1 MAKACAS
8 AIREG
13 TALYK
18 SAKESFM
25 EVKSSVD
32 EAVGAVNEARSFWAK
47 LFGAKPKASKPVAQ
61 AARKKEKFV
70 AVDETK
76 VMSDIV
82 LQLSNFFKLQAQ
94 LAAHIREEEERSR
107 NVYDPDA
114 NLMEAA
120 LKRTMAM
127 DQMALL
133 EVEIRE
139 AMVYQAPPEMGALW
153 SKTHA
158 MRAVIEEEQTKARK
172 KRDAESWLRKEQ
184 ERLQREKATY
194 LIISILFLTY
204 LWMLILF
211 LGKIGKA

>member
-1 MAKACAS
+1 MAKACAT

-13 TALYK
+13 TELYK
-18 SAKESFM
+18 SAIESFM
-25 EVKSSVD
+25 DVKSSVD
-32 EAVGAVNEARSFWAK
+32 EIISDANQVRGFWDK
-47 LFGAKPKASKPVAQ
+47 LFGSKPKPVAK
-61 AARKKEKFV
+61 ASRKKEKYV

-82 LQLSNFFKLQAQ
+82 VQLSNFFKLQAQ
-94 LAAHIREEEERSR
+94 LAAHIREEEERSKT
-107 NVYDPDA
+107 VYDPDA

-139 AMVYQAPPEMGALW
+139 AMVYGAPPEMGALW

-158 MRAVIEEEQTKARK
+158 MREIIEEEQAKARK
-172 KRDAESWLRKEQ
+172 KRDAESWLRKEKK
-184 ERLQREKATY
+184 RLQQEKATY
-194 LIISILFLTY
+194 LIISILFLVY
-204 LWMLILF
+204 LWLLMMF
-211 LGKIGKA
+211 LSRIGKT

>member
-1 MAKACAS
+1 
-8 AIREG
+8 
-13 TALYK
+13 
-18 SAKESFM
+18 M

-32 EAVGAVNEARSFWAK
+32 EAIGVANEVRGFWAK
-47 LFGAKPKASKPVAQ
+47 LFGAKAKPVAQ
-61 AARKKEKFV
+61 ATRKKEKFV

-94 LAAHIREEEERSR
+94 LAAHIKEEEERSK
-107 NVYDPDA
+107 NVYDPHA

-158 MRAVIEEEQTKARK
+158 MKAVIEEEQAKARK
-172 KRDAESWLRKEQ
+172 KRDAEAWLRKEQ

-194 LIISILFLTY
+194 LIISILFLMY
-204 LWMLILF
+204 LWVLIVF

>member
-13 TALYK
+13 TELYK
-18 SAKESFM
+18 QAKESFM

-32 EAVGAVNEARSFWAK
+32 EAIGVANEVRGFWAK
-47 LFGAKPKASKPVAQ
+47 LFGAKPKPVAQ
-61 AARKKEKFV
+61 ATRKKEKFV

-82 LQLSNFFKLQAQ
+82 AQLSNFFRLQEQ

-107 NVYDPDA
+107 TVYDPNA
-114 NLMEAA
+114 NLMEEA

-153 SKTHA
+153 SKTNA
-158 MRAVIEEEQTKARK
+158 MRDVIAAEQEKARK

-184 ERLQREKATY
+184 ERLQREKVTY
-194 LIISILFLTY
+194 LVISILFLLY
-204 LWMLILF
+204 LWILIVF

>member
-1 MAKACAS
+1 MAKACAT

-13 TALYK
+13 TELYK

-32 EAVGAVNEARSFWAK
+32 EAIGVANEVRGFWAK
-47 LFGAKPKASKPVAQ
+47 LFGAKAKPVAQ
-61 AARKKEKFV
+61 ATRKKEKFV

-82 LQLSNFFKLQAQ
+82 AQLSNFFRLQEQ
-94 LAAHIREEEERSR
+94 LAAHIREEEEKSR
-107 NVYDPDA
+107 TVYDPDA

-153 SKTHA
+153 SKTNA
-158 MRAVIEEEQTKARK
+158 MRDVIAAEQQKARK

-184 ERLQREKATY
+184 ERLQQEKVAY
-194 LIISILFLTY
+194 LVISILFLLY

-211 LGKIGKA
+211 LGKIGKT

>member
-1 MAKACAS
+1 
-8 AIREG
+8 
-13 TALYK
+13 
-18 SAKESFM
+18 M
-25 EVKSSVD
+25 EVKSTVE
-32 EAVGAVNEARSFWAK
+32 EAIGVANEVRGFWAK
-47 LFGAKPKASKPVAQ
+47 LFGAKAKPVAQ

-82 LQLSNFFKLQAQ
+82 AQLSNFFRLQEQ
-94 LAAHIREEEERSR
+94 LAAHIREEEEKSR
-107 NVYDPDA
+107 TVYDPDA

-153 SKTHA
+153 SKTNA
-158 MRAVIEEEQTKARK
+158 MRDVIAAEQQKARK

-184 ERLQREKATY
+184 ERLQQEKVAY
-194 LIISILFLTY
+194 LVISILFLLY

-211 LGKIGKA
+211 LGKIGKT

>member
-1 MAKACAS
+1 
-8 AIREG
+8 
-13 TALYK
+13 
-18 SAKESFM
+18 M

-32 EAVGAVNEARSFWAK
+32 EAIGVANEVRGFWAK
-47 LFGAKPKASKPVAQ
+47 LFGAKAKPVAQ
-61 AARKKEKFV
+61 ATRKKEKFV

-82 LQLSNFFKLQAQ
+82 AQLSNFFRLQEQ
-94 LAAHIREEEERSR
+94 LAAHIREEEERSKT
-107 NVYDPDA
+107 VYDPNA

-139 AMVYQAPPEMGALW
+139 CMVYGAPKEMGALW
-153 SKTHA
+153 SKTNA
-158 MRAVIEEEQTKARK
+158 MRDVIAAEQEKARK
-172 KRDAESWLRKEQ
+172 KRDADSWLRKEQ
-184 ERLQREKATY
+184 ERLQREKVTY
-194 LIISILFLTY
+194 LVISILFLLY
-204 LWMLILF
+204 LWILILF

>member
-32 EAVGAVNEARSFWAK
+32 EAVGVANEVRGFWAK
-47 LFGAKPKASKPVAQ
+47 LFGVKAKPVAQ
-61 AARKKEKFV
+61 ATRKKEKFV

-82 LQLSNFFKLQAQ
+82 LLLSNFFKLQAQ
-94 LAAHIREEEERSR
+94 LAAHIREEEQRSR

>member
-32 EAVGAVNEARSFWAK
+32 EAVGVANEVRGFWAK
-47 LFGAKPKASKPVAQ
+47 LFGAKAKPVAQ
-61 AARKKEKFV
+61 ATRKKEKFV

-94 LAAHIREEEERSR
+94 LAAHIREEEERSKTI
-107 NVYDPDA
+107 YDPDA

>member
-32 EAVGAVNEARSFWAK
+32 EAVGVANEVRGFWAK
-47 LFGAKPKASKPVAQ
+47 LFGVKAKPVAQ
-61 AARKKEKFV
+61 ATRKKEKFV

>member
-1 MAKACAS
+1 MAKACAT

-13 TALYK
+13 TELYK
-18 SAKESFM
+18 QAKESFM

-32 EAVGAVNEARSFWAK
+32 EAIGVANEVRGFWAK
-47 LFGAKPKASKPVAQ
+47 LFGAKAKPVAQ

-82 LQLSNFFKLQAQ
+82 AQLSNFFRLQEQ
-94 LAAHIREEEERSR
+94 LAAHIREEEEKSR
-107 NVYDPDA
+107 TVYDPDA

-153 SKTHA
+153 SKTNA
-158 MRAVIEEEQTKARK
+158 MRDVIAAEQQKARK

-184 ERLQREKATY
+184 ERLQQEKVAY
-194 LIISILFLTY
+194 LVISILFLLY

-211 LGKIGKA
+211 LGKIGKT

>member
-32 EAVGAVNEARSFWAK
+32 EAIGVANEVRGFWAK
-47 LFGAKPKASKPVAQ
+47 LFGAKAKPVAQ
-61 AARKKEKFV
+61 ATRKKEKFV

-82 LQLSNFFKLQAQ
+82 AQLSNFFRLQEQ
-94 LAAHIREEEERSR
+94 LAAHIREEEERSK

-133 EVEIRE
+133 ETEIRE

-158 MRAVIEEEQTKARK
+158 MKEIIEEEQANARK
-172 KRDAESWLRKEQ
+172 KRDAEAWLRKEQ
-184 ERLQREKATY
+184 ERLQREKVTY
-194 LIISILFLTY
+194 LIISIPFLAY
-204 LWMLILF
+204 LWILIVF

>member
-1 MAKACAS
+1 MAKACAT

-13 TALYK
+13 TELYK

-32 EAVGAVNEARSFWAK
+32 EAIGVANEVKGFWAK
-47 LFGAKPKASKPVAQ
+47 LFGAKTKPVAQ
-61 AARKKEKFV
+61 TTRKKEKFV

-82 LQLSNFFKLQAQ
+82 AQLSNFFRLQEQ
-94 LAAHIREEEERSR
+94 LAAHIREEEEKSR
-107 NVYDPDA
+107 NVYDPDV

-153 SKTHA
+153 SKTNA
-158 MRAVIEEEQTKARK
+158 MRDVIAAEQQKARK
-172 KRDAESWLRKEQ
+172 KRDAEAWLRKEQ
-184 ERLQREKATY
+184 ERLQREKVTY
-194 LIISILFLTY
+194 LVISILFLLY

-211 LGKIGKA
+211 LGKIGKT

>member
-1 MAKACAS
+1 MAKACAT

-13 TALYK
+13 TELYK

-32 EAVGAVNEARSFWAK
+32 EAIGVANEVRGFWAK
-47 LFGAKPKASKPVAQ
+47 LFGAKAKPVAQ
-61 AARKKEKFV
+61 ATRKKEKFV

-82 LQLSNFFKLQAQ
+82 AQLSNFFRLQEQ
-94 LAAHIREEEERSR
+94 LAAHIREEEEKSR
-107 NVYDPDA
+107 TVYDPDA

-153 SKTHA
+153 SKTNA
-158 MRAVIEEEQTKARK
+158 MRDVIAAEQQKARK

-184 ERLQREKATY
+184 ERLQQEKVAY
-194 LIISILFLTY
+194 LVISILFLLY

>member
-1 MAKACAS
+1 
-8 AIREG
+8 
-13 TALYK
+13 
-18 SAKESFM
+18 M

-32 EAVGAVNEARSFWAK
+32 EAIGVANEVKGFWAK
-47 LFGAKPKASKPVAQ
+47 LFGAKAKPVAQ

-82 LQLSNFFKLQAQ
+82 AQLSNFFRLQEQ
-94 LAAHIREEEERSR
+94 LAAHIREEEEKSR
-107 NVYDPDA
+107 TVYDPDA

-153 SKTHA
+153 SKTNA
-158 MRAVIEEEQTKARK
+158 MRDVIAAEKQKARK

-184 ERLQREKATY
+184 ERLQQEKVAY
-194 LIISILFLTY
+194 LVISILFLLY

-211 LGKIGKA
+211 LGKIGKT

>member
-32 EAVGAVNEARSFWAK
+32 EAVGVANEVRGFWAK
-47 LFGAKPKASKPVAQ
+47 LFGVKAKPVAQ
-61 AARKKEKFV
+61 ATRKKEKFV

-94 LAAHIREEEERSR
+94 LAAHIREEEERSKTI
-107 NVYDPDA
+107 YDPDA

>member
-1 MAKACAS
+1 MAKACAT

-13 TALYK
+13 TELYK

-32 EAVGAVNEARSFWAK
+32 EAIGVANEVRGFWAK
-47 LFGAKPKASKPVAQ
+47 LFGAKAKPVAQ

-82 LQLSNFFKLQAQ
+82 AQLSNFFRLQEQ
-94 LAAHIREEEERSR
+94 LAAHIREEEEKSR
-107 NVYDPDA
+107 TVYDPDA

-153 SKTHA
+153 SKTNA
-158 MRAVIEEEQTKARK
+158 MRDVIAAEQQKARK

-184 ERLQREKATY
+184 ERLQQEKVAY
-194 LIISILFLTY
+194 LVISILFLLY

-211 LGKIGKA
+211 LGKIGKT

>member
-1 MAKACAS
+1 MAKACAT

-13 TALYK
+13 TELYK

-32 EAVGAVNEARSFWAK
+32 EAIGVANEVRGFWAK
-47 LFGAKPKASKPVAQ
+47 LFGAKAKPVAQ
-61 AARKKEKFV
+61 AARKKEKYV

-82 LQLSNFFKLQAQ
+82 VQLSNFFKLQAQ
-94 LAAHIREEEERSR
+94 LAAHIREEEERSKT
-107 NVYDPDA
+107 VYDPDA

-139 AMVYQAPPEMGALW
+139 AMVYRAPPEMGALW

-158 MRAVIEEEQTKARK
+158 MREVIEAEQAKARK
-172 KRDAESWLRKEQ
+172 KRDAESWLRKEK
-184 ERLQREKATY
+184 ERLQQEKATY
-194 LIISILFLTY
+194 LIISILFLVY
-204 LWMLILF
+204 LWLLMMF
-211 LGKIGKA
+211 LSRIGKT